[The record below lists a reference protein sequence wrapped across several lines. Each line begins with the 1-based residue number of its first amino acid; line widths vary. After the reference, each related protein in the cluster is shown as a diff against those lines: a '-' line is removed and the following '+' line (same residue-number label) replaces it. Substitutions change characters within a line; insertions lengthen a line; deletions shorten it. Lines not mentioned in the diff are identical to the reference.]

1 MTRLLN
7 RQINHLITFREGT
20 YEVTHAVKQH
30 ITADGKTDEKVS
42 PDYQYMV
49 NVLTGIDFFR
59 SLGGKELLTYTIAPL
74 TMDTIPLQVRSIS
87 PDRKQEIRYI
97 FTLKFVSPDKLV
109 SFINLK

>member
-1 MTRLLN
+1 MPRLLK

-20 YEVTHAVKQH
+20 YEVTNAVKQH
-30 ITADGKTDEKVS
+30 ITADDKTDEKVS

-59 SLGGKELLTYTIAPL
+59 SLGGKELLTYTLAPL
-74 TMDTIPLQVRSIS
+74 TMDTIHLQVRSIS

-97 FTLKFVSPDKLV
+97 FTLKFVSPDKLI